1 MPTLLPIFVEMEA
14 NEKLSHIDQ
23 DGQLNMVDVGHK
35 PATLRTAKAMCK
47 VEMPEEIYHQLAANA
62 HRSAKGQIMDTAIL
76 AGIMAAKRTSE
87 LIPLCHPLPLHKID
101 IQIQPQSSGF
111 QILSEV
117 RTTHQTGV
125 EMEALVAASTAA
137 LTIYD
142 MCKALSHEIRIEQLQ
157 LVQKTGGKKDYQRL

>member
-1 MPTLLPIFVEMEA
+1 MEA

-35 PATLRTAKAMCK
+35 PATLRIAKATCR
-47 VEMPEEIYHQLAANA
+47 VAMPEEVYHQLAANA

-76 AGIMAAKRTSE
+76 AGIMAAKKTSD

-101 IQIQPQSSGF
+101 IQIKPYAAGFLIQS
-111 QILSEV
+111 EA
-117 RTTHQTGV
+117 RTVHQTGV

-142 MCKALSHEIRIEQLQ
+142 MCKALSHEIRIEELQ
-157 LVQKTGGKKDYQRL
+157 LVHKTGGKKEYQRL

>member
-1 MPTLLPIFVEMEA
+1 MEA
-14 NEKLSHIDQ
+14 NEKLSHIDAN
-23 DGQLNMVDVGHK
+23 GQLNMVDVGHK
-35 PATLRTAKAMCK
+35 PATLRTAKATCR
-47 VEMPEEIYHQLAANA
+47 VEMPEVVFQQLVANA

-76 AGIMAAKRTSE
+76 AGIMAAKKTSD

-101 IQIQPQSSGF
+101 IEIQPLTSGF
-111 QILSEV
+111 LILSEV
-117 RTTHQTGV
+117 RTVHQTGV

-142 MCKALSHEIRIEQLQ
+142 MCKALSHEIRIEALQ